1 MLRVLLCCYLNTLL
15 MSCSGQPVS
24 SNTSKYKLNELNQSF
39 VGMYSI
45 YADEDLI
52 GEYDGEKLIKVYVH
66 VSVDKNNNGLVSVSA
81 NNLANVYCEGSYQG
95 RMIDNNVL
103 ALTHKGGRGIC
114 GDDVGTLFIKRE
126 ANDRYFIKGN
136 RFHDAH
142 TWLKLIRN

>member
-1 MLRVLLCCYLNTLL
+1 MLRVLLFCYLNTLL

-81 NNLANVYCEGSYQG
+81 NNLANVYC
-95 RMIDNNVL
+95 V
-103 ALTHKGGRGIC
+103 
-114 GDDVGTLFIKRE
+114 
-126 ANDRYFIKGN
+126 ND
-136 RFHDAH
+136 
-142 TWLKLIRN
+142 TLKLSHLPRSMFKKRGVKVSHC

>member
-1 MLRVLLCCYLNTLL
+1 MLRVLLFCYLNTLL

-24 SNTSKYKLNELNQSF
+24 SDTSRYKLTELDQPF

-95 RMIDNNVL
+95 RIIDNKVL
-103 ALTHKGGRGIC
+103 ELTHKSGRGIC